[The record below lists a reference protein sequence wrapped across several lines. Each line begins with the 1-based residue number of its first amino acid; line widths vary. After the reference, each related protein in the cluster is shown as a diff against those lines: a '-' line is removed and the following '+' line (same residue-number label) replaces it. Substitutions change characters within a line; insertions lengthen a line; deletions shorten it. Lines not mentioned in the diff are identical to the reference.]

1 MILRPY
7 LRPMLAALVTCAVL
21 LPAAMAMAAPVILKA
36 DAIKAA
42 ADGHTLDLNGRA
54 HATQGALLIR
64 GDNMIVT
71 LAPGA
76 KPDQGR
82 VESGGITGIEA
93 SGWVHVMIRDQVTA
107 DGQWVRYDPAA
118 HSLTMGDSVTLW
130 QDGATSKGSKLTLD
144 TQTGKADL
152 SGESGSTKGD
162 ALPPPWINERAK

>member
-7 LRPMLAALVTCAVL
+7 FTHALAALATCAVL
-21 LPAAMAMAAPVILKA
+21 LPATMAMATPVTLKA
-36 DAIKAA
+36 DAIKAS
-42 ADGHTLDLNGRA
+42 ADGHKLELSGRA

-71 LAPGA
+71 LASGA
-76 KPDQGR
+76 KPGKDQID
-82 VESGGITGIEA
+82 SAAITGIEA
-93 SGWVHVMIRDQVTA
+93 SGWAHVMIRDQVTA
-107 DGQWVRYDPAA
+107 DGQWARYDPAA

-152 SGESGSTKGD
+152 SGDSGSTKGD